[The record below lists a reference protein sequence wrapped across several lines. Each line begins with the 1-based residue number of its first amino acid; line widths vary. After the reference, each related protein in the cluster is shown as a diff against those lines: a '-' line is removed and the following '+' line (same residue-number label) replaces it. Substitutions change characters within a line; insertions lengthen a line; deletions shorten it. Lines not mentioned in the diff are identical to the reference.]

1 MGGGFAEGGEGFFE
15 AGGVFHVG
23 SGEGSGYLA
32 IEAGEDFAGAYFDVV
47 GDVAELELGNAVDP
61 ADGSGD
67 LADEGIADGVGVE
80 EEFGIDVAD
89 YGEAGVVEGD
99 GLELRFELDLGGH
112 HQGAVEGAADGEHDG
127 SLGTE
132 FFAEFGGAG
141 YSGGRAGDDG
151 LVGGVE
157 VGGGDDFGGE
167 FGGDGGAGGF
177 DVGEVEAE
185 DGGHGSLAW
194 GDGGLHE
201 LATSADGAD
210 GVGEGEGVGG
220 DVCGVFAEGVAGGV
234 VDGEVP
240 GLEFVFEDAE
250 GGDGDGEDGGLG
262 VLGELEGVFGAR
274 EDDVGEGEAEGVVGL
289 FEDGAGGG
297 VGVVEGAAHAYG
309 LGALAGEEE
318 GDFWVGG
325 GGDHLG

>member
-1 MGGGFAEGGEGFFE
+1 LGGGFAEGGEGFFE
-15 AGGVFHVG
+15 GGGVFYVG
-23 SGEGSGYLA
+23 GGESAGYLA
-32 IEAGEDFAGAYFDVV
+32 IEAGEDFAGAYFDVIR
-47 GDVAELELGNAVDP
+47 DVRELEFADAVYP

-67 LADEGIADGVGVE
+67 LADEGVADGVWVE
-80 EEFGIDVAD
+80 EKLGVDVAG
-89 YGEAGVVEGD
+89 YREVRVVKGD
-99 GLELRFELDLGGH
+99 GLELMFELNLGGH
-112 HQGAVEGAADGEHDG
+112 HERAVEGAADGEHDG

-141 YSGGRAGDDG
+141 YGGGRAGDDG

-167 FGGDGGAGGF
+167 LGGDGGASGF

-185 DGGHGSLAW
+185 DGGHGSLAG

-201 LATSADGAD
+201 LAAEADGAD

-220 DVCGVFAEGVAGGV
+220 DVGRVLAEGVAGGV
-234 VDGEVP
+234 VDAEVA

-250 GGDGDGEDGGLG
+250 GGDGDGKDGGLG
-262 VLGELEGVFGAR
+262 VLGELEGVFGAV
-274 EDDVGEGEAEGVVGL
+274 EDDVGEGKAEGVVGF
-289 FEDGAGGG
+289 FEDGAGGW
-297 VGVVEGAAHAYG
+297 VGVVEGSTHAYG
-309 LGALAGEEE
+309 LGALTGEEE
-318 GDFWVGG
+318 SDFGGGG